1 MRTAIA
7 PYESMRPVV
16 MGTRHAASAGH
27 YLAAEAA
34 FQILEAGGNAVDAG
48 VAGGIALGVL
58 ESEYV
63 GVAGVAPILIY
74 LAKTG
79 EVVTLDGVGGW
90 PQAAT
95 SDYFQK
101 NHNGVI
107 PKGVLRTVVPGA
119 PSSWIEAL
127 SRYGTM
133 SFAEVAE
140 AAIRFAS
147 QGFPMYPMMAEM
159 LAGEA
164 TSLAAWSSSAAIY
177 LPGGRSP
184 KVGEL
189 FLQRDLGRTLRYMAD
204 EERKARK
211 RGGRKAGIKAARD
224 AFYKGDIA
232 RTIAKFYQ
240 ENDGLLSY
248 DDLASY
254 KTRYETP
261 MKTRFAGIDVWGCG
275 EWCQGPMFLQQL
287 NMLDGVDLKGLGHNS
302 AAYIHRLTETIKLSA
317 ADREAYFGDPNFV
330 KVPISKLMS
339 KEYARQRRD
348 MVRADRAFPDMPPAG
363 DFKRSKAGG
372 GSGMGSH
379 NIAAKPPGDPYDT
392 SYVAAVDRHGNAL
405 SATPSDGNM
414 MAPIVP
420 GTGLVVSTR
429 GYQSWAD
436 PRHPSSVG
444 PGKRPRLTPNPAL
457 AMVKGK
463 FVMPFGTPGHDVQTQ
478 AMLQTLCNIFVF
490 GMHPQ
495 QAVEMPRFATYSFPS
510 SATPHEIEPA
520 SLKMEGRIPREVG
533 EQLAKLGH
541 KITWWPDRDQLAGS
555 MCLVYSDI
563 KSGVISAAADFRR
576 SAYAIAS

>member
-27 YLAAEAA
+27 YLATEAA

-48 VAGGIALGVL
+48 VAGGLALGVL

-63 GVAGVAPILIY
+63 GIAGVAPILIY

-79 EVVTLDGVGGW
+79 EVITLDGVGGW
-90 PQAAT
+90 PKAAT

-101 NHNGVI
+101 NHKGEI
-107 PKGVLRTVVPGA
+107 PRGVLRSVVPGA
-119 PSSWIEAL
+119 PSSWMEAL

-133 SFAEVAE
+133 SFGEVSA

-147 QGFPMYPMMAEM
+147 EGFVMYPMMADL

-164 TSLAAWSSSAAIY
+164 KALAAWPSSAAVF
-177 LPGGRSP
+177 LPGGRTP
-184 KVGEL
+184 RAGEV
-189 FLQRDLGRTLRYMAD
+189 FQQKDLGRTLQYMVD
-204 EERKARK
+204 QERKALK
-211 RGGRKAGIKAARD
+211 AGGRKAGIKAARD

-232 RTIAKFYQ
+232 RTIDKFYRA
-240 ENDGLLSY
+240 NGGLLTY

-254 KTRYETP
+254 KTNYETP
-261 MKTRFAGIDVWGCG
+261 MKTRFAGVDVWGCG
-275 EWCQGPMFLQQL
+275 PWCQGPMFLQQL
-287 NMLDGVDLKGLGHNS
+287 NILDGVDLKALGHNS
-302 AAYIHRLTETIKLSA
+302 APYIHTLTEAIKLTA

-330 KVPISKLMS
+330 KVPMAKLAS
-339 KEYARQRRD
+339 KEYGKQRRD
-348 MVRADRAFPDMPPAG
+348 MIRPDRAFPDMPPAG
-363 DFKRSKAGG
+363 VFGSKGKGGG
-372 GSGMGSH
+372 GSGR
-379 NIAAKPPGDPYDT
+379 IATRSPADPYDT
-392 SYVAAVDRHGNAL
+392 SYVAVVDRHGNAF
-405 SATPSDGNM
+405 SGTPSDGNM

-436 PRHPSSVG
+436 PRHPSSVA

-478 AMLQTLCNIFVF
+478 AMLQTLCNMFVF

-495 QAVEMPRFATYSFPS
+495 QAVEEPRFATYSFPS
-510 SATPHEIEPA
+510 SATPHESEPG
-520 SLKMEGRIPREVG
+520 SLKMEGRISRDVG
-533 EQLAKLGH
+533 ERLAKMGH

-555 MCLVYSDI
+555 VCLVYSDL

-576 SAYAIAS
+576 SAYAVAS